1 MVCGRVFNMACLWP
15 IVQHDL
21 SVADYSTWSVCG
33 RLFSMVCL
41 WLIVQHG
48 LSVADSSAWSVCGR
62 LFNMVC
68 LWRIVQRG
76 LSVADS
82 YALWLIGILAW
93 LVYDWL
99 FYVAICNRELCMVC
113 PWSGGYASVLGN
125 KSETQLTACISTLFL
140 IKQTKGSKE
149 RLF

>member
-1 MVCGRVFNMACLWP
+1 MACLWP
-15 IVQHDL
+15 IVQHGL
-21 SVADYSTWSVCG
+21 SVADCSNCLWPIVQHGLSVGDCSTWSVCG
-33 RLFSMVCL
+33 RLFSM
-41 WLIVQHG
+41 
-48 LSVADSSAWSVCGR
+48 ADSSTWSVCGR

-68 LWRIVQRG
+68 LWPIVQHG

-99 FYVAICNRELCMVC
+99 FCVAICDRELCMVC
-113 PWSGGYASVLGN
+113 PWSGGYASVLRY